1 MCERS
6 EFASRKVICPGPRA
20 LADFQRSVKTLA
32 NGPANAKCRIIE
44 WFKHLRKDV
53 AMPDDS
59 STPQNPMPA
68 TGAVPNPAPAPAAT
82 PAPAPYVR
90 KRPVHQSMGTID
102 DYANAQDEIPNVTHD
117 SGYTNPGTPISGRSY
132 KRSRAQGEQLRRD
145 LHYGQ
150 YLEIPKGRRDIFAS
164 REKTARIKTAVALL
178 VLIVVL
184 ALIVFFLWN
193 FMESN
198 WGSVTG

>member
-1 MCERS
+1 
-6 EFASRKVICPGPRA
+6 
-20 LADFQRSVKTLA
+20 
-32 NGPANAKCRIIE
+32 
-44 WFKHLRKDV
+44 
-53 AMPDDS
+53 MPDDS
-59 STPQNPMPA
+59 STPQNPVP
-68 TGAVPNPAPAPAAT
+68 GAQQSPAPAPA
-82 PAPAPYVR
+82 PAPAPNPAPYVR

-164 REKTARIKTAVALL
+164 REKNTRIKTAVALL
-178 VLIVVL
+178 ALIVVL
-184 ALIVFFLWN
+184 VLVVFFLWN
-193 FMESN
+193 FMTSN

>member
-1 MCERS
+1 
-6 EFASRKVICPGPRA
+6 
-20 LADFQRSVKTLA
+20 
-32 NGPANAKCRIIE
+32 
-44 WFKHLRKDV
+44 
-53 AMPDDS
+53 MPDDS
-59 STPQNPMPA
+59 STPQNPVP
-68 TGAVPNPAPAPAAT
+68 GAPQSPAPAPAPT
-82 PAPAPYVR
+82 PAPNPAPYVR

-164 REKTARIKTAVALL
+164 REKNTRIKTAVALL
-178 VLIVVL
+178 ALIVVL
-184 ALIVFFLWN
+184 VLVVFFLWN
-193 FMESN
+193 FMTSN

>member
-1 MCERS
+1 
-6 EFASRKVICPGPRA
+6 
-20 LADFQRSVKTLA
+20 
-32 NGPANAKCRIIE
+32 
-44 WFKHLRKDV
+44 
-53 AMPDDS
+53 MPDDS
-59 STPQNPMPA
+59 STPQNPVPVAPQTPA
-68 TGAVPNPAPAPAAT
+68 PEQTPAPAPN
-82 PAPAPYVR
+82 PAPYVR

-164 REKTARIKTAVALL
+164 REKNTRIKTAVALL
-178 VLIVVL
+178 ALIVVL
-184 ALIVFFLWN
+184 VLVVFFLWN
-193 FMESN
+193 FMTSN